1 MMTVMAIVFPEGQ
14 RERERE
20 RQKGEGKTRRKRAAG
35 TNGGLFFCGP
45 VLLLLHLE
53 VSRTDA
59 E

>member
-20 RQKGEGKTRRKRAAG
+20 KGEGKTRRKRAAG

>member
-1 MMTVMAIVFPEGQ
+1 MAIVFPEGQ